1 MREVLSFTGLVIAF
15 LLLLCGGLYWMVHET
30 DETLAKMD
38 KDIKSFTEKAAEEV
52 RIEKEKVLKKG
63 KKLDALV
70 IDKYSTTD
78 SSMDFTVTP
87 VVIGGGIYMMSGA
100 APGVT
105 TENYYIKIYADEK
118 NYDIT
123 VPKEVYDQKQV
134 GLRIPIKLY
143 KDKIELLNP
152 PGSVAKQ
159 KSEE

>member
-1 MREVLSFTGLVIAF
+1 MREVLSFTGLFITF
-15 LLLLCGGLYWMVHET
+15 LLFLCGGFYWMVHET
-30 DETLAKMD
+30 DETLTKMD
-38 KDIKSFTEKAAEEV
+38 KDFKSITEKAAEEA
-52 RIEKEKVLKKG
+52 RIEKENVLKKG

-87 VVIGGGIYMMSGA
+87 VVIGGGTYMMSAATPGA
-100 APGVT
+100 S
-105 TENYYIKIYADEK
+105 TESYYIKIYADEK

-143 KDKIELLNP
+143 KDKIELL
-152 PGSVAKQ
+152 
-159 KSEE
+159 